1 MEPDMSIETITK
13 PKQIASKPSMS
24 FKPKTAKPKKGFK
37 PKNGTSTVRKT
48 VNKNAK
54 VVKPILP
61 LYCFTSLEL
70 SSKKLSAAI
79 IKINQLVGDGISCA
93 PASALFSNNGKEI
106 SEEAFNYH
114 KISADMLSDKPVAA
128 DFNFNKTQ
136 FLVFWDGEVARHL
149 LRTNKV
155 KKYAP
160 IINLHTL
167 ARYLKDPA
175 KPIKLVNYAKE
186 VLPQKR
192 LQLEIKMRN
201 PNSKIDVLPDILA
214 HIQSKYLDKYG
225 DNSPRF
231 LSVLSRAKSRQDF
244 EERLNKFLEIKKVL
258 DERASKSNKGKTQTQ
273 DVKADATTP
282 AKRVINVTLNTGNG
296 NKNSYNTI
304 KVAVIRKK

>member
-1 MEPDMSIETITK
+1 MSIETTTK
-13 PKQIASKPSMS
+13 PKQIASKPSMR

-37 PKNGTSTVRKT
+37 PKNSKSTGKKP

-54 VVKPILP
+54 VEKPVLP
-61 LYCFTSLEL
+61 LYRFTSLEL

-79 IKINQLVGDGISCA
+79 IKINQLVGDGTTCE

-106 SEEAFNYH
+106 SEEAFKYH
-114 KISADMLSDKPVAA
+114 KISADMISDKPVAA
-128 DFNFNKTQ
+128 DFNFNNTQ

-155 KKYAP
+155 KKYSP

-167 ARYLKDPA
+167 ARYLNEPA

-201 PNSKIDVLPDILA
+201 PNSKIDVLPDILK

-258 DERASKSNKGKTQTQ
+258 DERAAKSNKGKTQTQ
-273 DVKADATTP
+273 DAKADTTPP